1 MEGTQ
6 NGKSENYRYVDR
18 VEQTISPPSY
28 RHFTKSELKVMSSEV
43 TTESVSAVHS
53 TFRET
58 AYLTNMGHNSNGVE
72 KMATEIARGSKSN
85 EESNVNIQA
94 QSKQPHSELS
104 LDNTLVD
111 SLEQSIDRV
120 ERMLD
125 EKDMLTSEKI
135 TVSSGETWSQTETSS
150 DWVIIDDSSTADDGE
165 REIVSGSSASEDTQ
179 LCLIE
184 ADRQP
189 FMTVDPNDVLGR
201 NDQSKKSSAFT
212 EFLTIKQKRESFGNE
227 VETAQFEQV
236 LQEQLSAQKEREQRE
251 QKLMEKIFGTIP
263 AYRADWKQKD
273 SYVECNSASFSSSNT
288 FTDQNRQETLSNMQ
302 FSSADWNAGDEKI
315 RSSSSSEVQSSYHTD
330 SSSLSS
336 LSMAVKDLEKAVLTQ
351 GSVTEPSSLIEVERK
366 FVPTENSEN
375 KLLEQGATL
384 LSEKSFHDIYY
395 DTPSY
400 KLTLSDI
407 WLRQRDGRW
416 ELKTP
421 VTGASITTSS
431 TQYNEL
437 TDEKDI
443 VSELTISL
451 SLDTGVSESVKS
463 IKEFVQIGL
472 LNEFCS
478 FTTTRKSYGLQT
490 CLVDLDVT
498 SFGVKVGEIE
508 MVVVD
513 RDRIPE
519 ALDAIEDI
527 AKQLE
532 FQRYCEANLQ
542 LAI

>member
-1 MEGTQ
+1 MEDTR
-6 NGKSENYRYVDR
+6 NGKGEDYRYVDR
-18 VEQTISPPSY
+18 MEQTISPPRS

-43 TTESVSAVHS
+43 TAESVSAVHS

-58 AYLTNMGHNSNGVE
+58 AYLISMGHNSNGVE
-72 KMATEIARGSKSN
+72 AVAKEISSGSKAN
-85 EESNVNIQA
+85 EGSDLHVQV
-94 QSKQPHSELS
+94 QSRRADSKLLS
-104 LDNTLVD
+104 DNTAVD

-125 EKDMLTSEKI
+125 EKNTLKSEKI
-135 TVSSGETWSQTETSS
+135 MVSSGETWSQTETNS
-150 DWVIIDDSSTADDGE
+150 DWVIIDDSPSGDGGEAE
-165 REIVSGSSASEDTQ
+165 RVSESSASEDTQ
-179 LCLIE
+179 LFLTE

-189 FMTVDPNDVLGR
+189 FITVDPNDILGR
-201 NDQSKKSSAFT
+201 SDQSKTSSAFT
-212 EFLTIKQKRESFGNE
+212 EFLTIRQKRESFGNE

-236 LQEQLSAQKEREQRE
+236 LQEQLNAQKEREQRE

-273 SYVECNSASFSSSNT
+273 SSVEGNSATFSLANTLTDQNHQERVSTLQFSSS
-288 FTDQNRQETLSNMQ
+288 
-302 FSSADWNAGDEKI
+302 DWNDGNKKI
-315 RSSSSSEVQSSYHTD
+315 SSSPLSEVQSSHHTD

-336 LSMAVKDLEKAVLTQ
+336 VSMKDLEKTVLTQ
-351 GSVTEPSSLIEVERK
+351 GSITEPASLIEVERK
-366 FVPTENSEN
+366 FILTENSEK
-375 KLLEQGATL
+375 KLLELGATL
-384 LSEKSFHDIYY
+384 LWEKSFHDIYY

-400 KLTLSDI
+400 RLTLSDM
-407 WLRQRDGRW
+407 WLRQREGRW

-421 VTGASITTSS
+421 VPGASITTSS

-443 VSELTISL
+443 VAELAIRL
-451 SLDTGVSESVKS
+451 SLDSGMSESVKRV
-463 IKEFVQIGL
+463 KEFVHIGL
-472 LNEFCS
+472 LKEFCS

-490 CLVDLDVT
+490 CSVDLDMT
-498 SFGVKVGEIE
+498 NFGVKIGEIE

-527 AKQLE
+527 AKQLGE
-532 FQRYCEANLQ
+532 CS
-542 LAI
+542 IS